1 MGKDTKVIIYETINS
16 IVLIGGLLDFHY
28 LFRLYQF
35 PLIPISSSFAIRI
48 IFKWSYNSAT
58 ISDLIFF
65 GSA

>member
-1 MGKDTKVIIYETINS
+1 MGKDTKAMIYETINS
-16 IVLIGGLLDFHY
+16 VVLIGGLLDFYY
-28 LFRLYQF
+28 LFQI
-35 PLIPISSSFAIRI
+35 IPISSSFAIRI